1 MAHHS
6 RSCLDVNG
14 KRFLFGLI
22 AFAIFLVG
30 FLVGLPEPS
39 PQKFLIETSPR
50 TLLTERRKLLIVTA
64 VAPHRCSSPDGDYLN
79 VLGMKN
85 KYDYALF
92 QSYDVY
98 TGHDNVD
105 HNLQGH
111 WNKVGLLQQ
120 VMSHTDYEWYLWVD
134 SDTLFLNM
142 TFSIPFD
149 SYAGKDIILWGND
162 TETYEVGHPI
172 LGLNSG
178 VVFLRNSQWTKSFL
192 AELASLAGDDKKEL
206 FKTHML
212 YDEFL
217 QDQNAWIYLLKTGGL
232 AKYSPHVLFTP
243 ENSTQHFWKWLPDE
257 AALCRSSA
265 LVSHFAGCQFCS
277 GSQPQILEVC
287 IDVFHKHFN
296 FANRQV
302 VQLMETIK
310 GKNC

>member
-1 MAHHS
+1 MH
-6 RSCLDVNG
+6 RKVNSSHVV
-14 KRFLFGLI
+14 FLVSLI
-22 AFAIFLVG
+22 VCVLLLVG
-30 FLVGLPEPS
+30 FFEAESDHRELLIATHKCSSS
-39 PQKFLIETSPR
+39 PNHSQ
-50 TLLTERRKLLIVTA
+50 LLIVTA
-64 VAPHRCSSPDGDYLN
+64 VAPHRCSTPHGDYTS

-85 KYDYALF
+85 KYDFARL

-105 HNLQGH
+105 NNLKGP

-120 VMSHTDYEWYLWVD
+120 VMSRTDYEWYLWVD
-134 SDTLFLNM
+134 SDTLFINM

-149 SYAGKDIILWGND
+149 YYAGKDIILWGND

-172 LGLNSG
+172 WGLNSG
-178 VVFLRNSQWTKSFL
+178 VMFLRNSQWTKSFL

-265 LVSHFAGCQFCS
+265 LVSHFPGCQFCS
-277 GSQPQILEVC
+277 GSIPERLEEC
-287 IDVFHKHFN
+287 TDFFRMQFN
-296 FANRQV
+296 FANQQV
-302 VQLMETIK
+302 VRLLTTPL
-310 GKNC
+310 